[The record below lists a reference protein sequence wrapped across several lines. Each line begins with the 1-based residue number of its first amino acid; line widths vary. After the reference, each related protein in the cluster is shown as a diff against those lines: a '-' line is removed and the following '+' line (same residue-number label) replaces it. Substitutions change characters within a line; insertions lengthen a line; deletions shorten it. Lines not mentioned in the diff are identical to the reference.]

1 MRKRSVML
9 TCMLLLGSVGTSEA
23 GPRDAPDIVY
33 IDGLPCNSLCQSYM
47 AWSRKASSMSVQ
59 AALAPRSPKAHRAT
73 AMRGEASKS
82 ATRARTAKQAAPNS
96 NEMRQAQ
103 IADSRPLSND
113 AAVSNSRTIQER
125 ATAATAAEG
134 PGQNAKGADHSSYAE
149 AVSPGVAEK
158 AASASPDNRDH
169 LVAILV
175 ARPEIKS
182 VSDLTHKN
190 IAVDDRQSASDANLR
205 TAIAAAGAGEV
216 QLSKGQT
223 KAINRL
229 ISGEVSAAVLTSI
242 YPEAADWLPEFAG
255 FTIFRIP
262 LSPPPVKARL
272 ESAGDAAAGSNVR
285 TIQQQV
291 AAATALAEHV
301 TATTTAPAPEQK
313 ATNTA
318 EKTAPASPN
327 NTDLLVA
334 LLMARPDIKS
344 VSDLANK
351 NIAIDGRQ
359 SASNAIVR
367 TAIAAAGATEV
378 QLSEGQ
384 TAAIDR
390 LIIGEVPAAVLAL
403 VSPQAAEWFP
413 EIAGFKILR
422 VPLSPRALQARL
434 EPAGK
439 AAAASDIAPAKI
451 PDSRPAGGATANSN
465 AGTIQQQV
473 TAATVIAEHVMTLRD
488 AQKTAPAS
496 PNNDDRVVLLMARPD
511 IKSISDLAGKDIAID
526 DRHSASSD
534 KVRTAIAAAGAAE
547 VQLSE
552 GQTKAIDR
560 LIGGEVPA
568 AVLTL
573 VYPETGFPKIPGFMI
588 FRIPLA
594 PRSVQAR
601 LETAGKA
608 AAASDTAPA
617 KIPDS
622 RPADGAAAN
631 SSTRTILEQV
641 AAATAL
647 AEHVTAAA
655 AVAPPEQKANNT
667 AEKTAAASPNND
679 DRVALLMARL
689 EIKSV
694 ADLASK
700 SIAIDDRQSA
710 SSESVRTAIA
720 AAGAS
725 EVQLSEG
732 QTKAISRLI
741 GGEVPAAILTLVS
754 PEAAEWFPDIA
765 GFKIFRVP
773 LSPRSLKA
781 RL

>member
-1 MRKRSVML
+1 
-9 TCMLLLGSVGTSEA
+9 MLLLGSVGASEA
-23 GPRDAPDIVY
+23 QPQDSPDIVY

-47 AWSRKASSMSVQ
+47 AWSRKALSITAQ
-59 AALAPRSPKAHRAT
+59 AALAPRFPKPRGST
-73 AMRGEASKS
+73 GMRGEGSRS
-82 ATRARTAKQAAPNS
+82 ATRVRLAKPAAPNS
-96 NEMRQAQ
+96 NDIRRAP
-103 IADSRPLSND
+103 IADSQPASN
-113 AAVSNSRTIQER
+113 AVGASNSGTAPER
-125 ATAATAAEG
+125 VTAATAAPAPEQKAG
-134 PGQNAKGADHSSYAE
+134 HSDHAE
-149 AVSPGVAEK
+149 VVLPGVAEK
-158 AASASPDNRDH
+158 PASASSNNGDR

-182 VSDLTHKN
+182 VSDLTNKN
-190 IAVDDRQSASDANLR
+190 IAIDDRQAASDAHLG

-216 QLSKGQT
+216 QLSEGQT

-242 YPEAADWLPEFAG
+242 YPEAADWVPEIAG

-262 LSPPPVKARL
+262 LSPSPVKARL

-291 AAATALAEHV
+291 LAAATLAEQV
-301 TATTTAPAPEQK
+301 TAAPAPEQK
-313 ATNTA
+313 AG
-318 EKTAPASPN
+318 PASPN
-327 NTDLLVA
+327 NTDHLVA

-351 NIAIDGRQ
+351 NIAIDARQ

-367 TAIAAAGATEV
+367 TAIAAAGATEA
-378 QLSEGQ
+378 QLTEGQ
-384 TAAIDR
+384 TAAVDR
-390 LIIGEVPAAVLAL
+390 LINGEVPAAVLAL

-413 EIAGFKILR
+413 EIAGYKILR
-422 VPLSPRALQARL
+422 VPLSPPALQARL
-434 EPAGK
+434 EPAGQ
-439 AAAASDIAPAKI
+439 AAASAVADPDARKI
-451 PDSRPAGGATANSN
+451 
-465 AGTIQQQV
+465 QLQV
-473 TAATVIAEHVMTLRD
+473 TAATAVAEHVMTLRD
-488 AQKTAPAS
+488 AQKTTPAS
-496 PNNDDRVVLLMARPD
+496 PNNDDRVVLLMARAE

-526 DRHSASSD
+526 DRHSASND

-552 GQTKAIDR
+552 GQTRAIDR
-560 LIGGEVPA
+560 LIAGEVAA

-573 VYPETGFPKIPGFMI
+573 VYPETGFPQFAGFKI
-588 FRIPLA
+588 FRIPLS

-601 LETAGKA
+601 LETAGN
-608 AAASDTAPA
+608 AAASSASAPA

-622 RPADGAAAN
+622 RPAGDAAAN
-631 SSTRTILEQV
+631 SNARTILEQV

-655 AVAPPEQKANNT
+655 AVAAPEQKANT
-667 AEKTAAASPNND
+667 AEKTAAAPPND
-679 DRVALLMARL
+679 TDPLVALLMARP
-689 EIKSV
+689 EIRSV
-694 ADLASK
+694 SDLASK
-700 SIAIDDRQSA
+700 NIAIDDRQSA
-710 SSESVRTAIA
+710 SSDSVRTAIA
-720 AAGAS
+720 AAGAG

-741 GGEVPAAILTLVS
+741 SGEVPAAVLTLVS

>member
-1 MRKRSVML
+1 ML

-23 GPRDAPDIVY
+23 GPPGGQGIVY

-47 AWSRKASSMSVQ
+47 AWSRKASSMSAQ
-59 AALAPRSPKAHRAT
+59 AALAPRLPKAHRAT

-82 ATRARTAKQAAPNS
+82 ATPARMTKHAAPNS
-96 NEMRQAQ
+96 NETRPAQ
-103 IADSRPLSND
+103 ITDSQPASNGV
-113 AAVSNSRTIQER
+113 AVSNSSQGRV
-125 ATAATAAEG
+125 TAATAADG
-134 PGQNAKGADHSSYAE
+134 PEQKAKDTSHSEHAE

-158 AASASPDNRDH
+158 AASASPNNRDH

-182 VSDLTHKN
+182 VSDLANKN
-190 IAVDDRQSASDANLR
+190 IAIDDRQSDANLR

-216 QLSKGQT
+216 QLSEGQA

-242 YPEAADWLPEFAG
+242 YPEAADWLPEIAG

-272 ESAGDAAAGSNVR
+272 ESAGDAAAGSSVR

-291 AAATALAEHV
+291 AAATALAEQV
-301 TATTTAPAPEQK
+301 TATTTAPVPEQK

-318 EKTAPASPN
+318 EKTAPASPGN
-327 NTDLLVA
+327 ADLLVA

-351 NIAIDGRQ
+351 NIAIDARQ
-359 SASNAIVR
+359 SASSAIVR

-511 IKSISDLAGKDIAID
+511 IKSISDLSGKDIAID

-552 GQTKAIDR
+552 GQAKAIDR

-573 VYPETGFPKIPGFMI
+573 VYPETGFPQFAGFKI

-594 PRSVQAR
+594 SGSVQAR
-601 LETAGKA
+601 LEIAGKA

-622 RPADGAAAN
+622 RPAGGAAAN

-655 AVAPPEQKANNT
+655 AAAPPEQKANNT
-667 AEKTAAASPNND
+667 AEKPAAAPANND
-679 DRVALLMARL
+679 DRVALLMARP

-694 ADLASK
+694 ADLTSK
-700 SIAIDDRQSA
+700 NIAIDDRQSA
-710 SSESVRTAIA
+710 SSDSVRTAIA
-720 AAGAS
+720 AAGAG

-741 GGEVPAAILTLVS
+741 GGEVPAAVLTLVS

>member
-1 MRKRSVML
+1 MRKRWVLL
-9 TCMLLLGSVGTSEA
+9 TSMLLLGSAGTAEA
-23 GPRDAPDIVY
+23 APLDSPDIVY
-33 IDGLPCNSLCQSYM
+33 IDGLPCNRLCQSYM
-47 AWSRKASSMSVQ
+47 AWSRKASSISAQ
-59 AALAPRSPKAHRAT
+59 AAFAPRFPKPRGAT
-73 AMRGEASKS
+73 GMRGEGSRS
-82 ATRARTAKQAAPNS
+82 ATRVRLAKPAAPNS
-96 NEMRQAQ
+96 NGMRQAP
-103 IADSRPLSND
+103 IADSQPARN
-113 AAVSNSRTIQER
+113 AVAVSNSGTQER
-125 ATAATAAEG
+125 VTTAAPAPEQKAG
-134 PGQNAKGADHSSYAE
+134 HSDH
-149 AVSPGVAEK
+149 AVVVLPGVAEK
-158 AASASPDNRDH
+158 PASASSNNGDR

-182 VSDLTHKN
+182 VSDLTNKN
-190 IAVDDRQSASDANLR
+190 IAIDDRQAAFDTHLG

-216 QLSKGQT
+216 QLSEGQT

-242 YPEAADWLPEFAG
+242 YPEAADWVPEIAG

-262 LSPPPVKARL
+262 LSPAPVKTRL

-291 AAATALAEHV
+291 MAAATLAEQV
-301 TATTTAPAPEQK
+301 TAAPAPEQK
-313 ATNTA
+313 AG
-318 EKTAPASPN
+318 PASPN
-327 NTDLLVA
+327 NTDQLVA

-351 NIAIDGRQ
+351 NIAIDARQ

-367 TAIAAAGATEV
+367 TAIAAAGATEA
-378 QLSEGQ
+378 QLIEGQ
-384 TAAIDR
+384 TAAVDR
-390 LIIGEVPAAVLAL
+390 LINGEVPAAVLAL
-403 VSPQAAEWFP
+403 VSPQAADWFP
-413 EIAGFKILR
+413 EIAGYKILR
-422 VPLSPRALQARL
+422 VPLSPPALQARL
-434 EPAGK
+434 EPAGQ
-439 AAAASDIAPAKI
+439 AAASAVAD
-451 PDSRPAGGATANSN
+451 PDARK
-465 AGTIQQQV
+465 IQQQV
-473 TAATVIAEHVMTLRD
+473 TAATAVAEHVMTLRD
-488 AQKTAPAS
+488 AQKTTPAS
-496 PNNDDRVVLLMARPD
+496 PNNDDRVVLLMARAE
-511 IKSISDLAGKDIAID
+511 IKAISDLAGRDIAID
-526 DRHSASSD
+526 DRHSASND

-573 VYPETGFPKIPGFMI
+573 VYPETGFPQFAGFKI
-588 FRIPLA
+588 FRIPLS
-594 PRSVQAR
+594 PHSVQAR
-601 LETAGKA
+601 LETAGN
-608 AAASDTAPA
+608 AAASGSASA

-622 RPADGAAAN
+622 RPAGDAAAN
-631 SSTRTILEQV
+631 SNARTILEQV

-655 AVAPPEQKANNT
+655 AVAAPEQKVNT
-667 AEKTAAASPNND
+667 AEKTAAAPPND
-679 DRVALLMARL
+679 TDPLVALLMARP

-694 ADLASK
+694 SDLASK
-700 SIAIDDRQSA
+700 NIAIDDRQSA
-710 SSESVRTAIA
+710 SSDSVRTAIA
-720 AAGAS
+720 AAGAG

-741 GGEVPAAILTLVS
+741 SGEVPAAVLTLVS

-765 GFKIFRVP
+765 GFKIFRLP